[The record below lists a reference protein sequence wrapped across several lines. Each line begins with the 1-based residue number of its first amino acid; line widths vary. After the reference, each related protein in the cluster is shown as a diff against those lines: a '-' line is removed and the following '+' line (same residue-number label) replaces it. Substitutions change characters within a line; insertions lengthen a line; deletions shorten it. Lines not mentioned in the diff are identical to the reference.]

1 MDDVKILIVD
11 DSRTSKRILRN
22 LLESQGYTVV
32 AEAADGEE
40 GYQKYFKKVVFAIFS
55 AIG

>member
-1 MDDVKILIVD
+1 MADVKILIVD

-22 LLESQGYTVV
+22 LLESQGYNVV

-40 GYQKYFKKVVFAIFS
+40 GYLKYQEAV
-55 AIG
+55 